1 MTLYSKA
8 KQYEA
13 GEKVSFGDKEFAPLY
28 TPRNDTLI
36 NLFEITDSEQKE
48 LRTIISKDMAL
59 NRRRDRD
66 RKRDE
71 ERRRA
76 AGTMDRETYLE
87 AANAKQQQAQA
98 LRAQGLSVRA
108 IAEQLGISK
117 TAVGRYI
124 QT

>member
-1 MTLYSKA
+1 MA
-8 KQYEA
+8 I
-13 GEKVSFGDKEFAPLY
+13 KEFAPLY

-48 LRTIISKDMAL
+48 LRTIISKDMAAE
-59 NRRRDRD
+59 RHRDRD
-66 RKRDE
+66 R

-76 AGTMDRETYLE
+76 AGAVDRETYLE
-87 AANAKQQQAQA
+87 AANTKQQQAQA